1 MGLSYIELLDG
12 IKMSLFS
19 GDHSGLYMLVCAV
32 ACICA
37 SFSLISWYNKMLNEP
52 YGQLDIS
59 AVIKTVTV
67 LILICNFYSLV
78 LIPFDFMT
86 SIMTKGLTAYVDNDD
101 SGMIGKF
108 ASLLESA
115 EAEYE
120 SNTLSGEFQS
130 SVAAETSDI
139 ADDSGFSYGSNA
151 VMESKAETEV
161 SALVKKGFWATC
173 WDAIKMAGTFALGA
187 PIERLSSILSWTI
200 SIIVKLVQYIL
211 LAVSSIYLIIL
222 GLAGPFVFALS
233 LLPGFGN
240 NISAWIAR
248 YIQISFWVP
257 MSALVDFV
265 NFKMKDALIAYFWTS
280 VDVGKFAAPIHLI
293 VLDVITLICLLAV
306 PSLCSWVISSA
317 GASDVNRA
325 IAGTVA
331 KVVMMKK

>member
-12 IKMSLFS
+12 IKMNLFS

-86 SIMTKGLTAYVDNDD
+86 GIITKGLTAYVDNDD

-120 SNTLSGEFQS
+120 SNTLSLFPVPYFSHGILQNFLYESHVSMNIFQNI
-130 SVAAETSDI
+130 TCT
-139 ADDSGFSYGSNA
+139 Y
-151 VMESKAETEV
+151 
-161 SALVKKGFWATC
+161 SAFH
-173 WDAIKMAGTFALGA
+173 
-187 PIERLSSILSWTI
+187 P
-200 SIIVKLVQYIL
+200 
-211 LAVSSIYLIIL
+211 
-222 GLAGPFVFALS
+222 
-233 LLPGFGN
+233 
-240 NISAWIAR
+240 
-248 YIQISFWVP
+248 
-257 MSALVDFV
+257 
-265 NFKMKDALIAYFWTS
+265 
-280 VDVGKFAAPIHLI
+280 
-293 VLDVITLICLLAV
+293 
-306 PSLCSWVISSA
+306 
-317 GASDVNRA
+317 
-325 IAGTVA
+325 
-331 KVVMMKK
+331 